1 MIARHRGE
9 EIKLIQPTN
18 IDTVFFERDKRY
30 RTLIR
35 ELKSFDNP
43 YVLFIESNEKVL
55 NALRL
60 IKEKRLSKRYE
71 RVILY
76 MSEIYWIDGSQ
87 LTPSSFGETDSS
99 SGIWTPID
107 YTGSYAHNSFR
118 LEFGNTGTGQGS
130 GKFASDTSGNANHLD
145 TNNFSGQYQ
154 MTDTPTNNFCT
165 MSPVTEINMAL
176 SAGAT
181 AVQFSGS

>member
-76 MSEIYWIDGSQ
+76 MSEIYWDECNTNEPINDLLDDNVIDVNFSRLKNNPDARQ
-87 LTPSSFGETDSS
+87 IKI
-99 SGIWTPID
+99 SGI
-107 YTGSYAHNSFR
+107 
-118 LEFGNTGTGQGS
+118 
-130 GKFASDTSGNANHLD
+130 KFD
-145 TNNFSGQYQ
+145 
-154 MTDTPTNNFCT
+154 
-165 MSPVTEINMAL
+165 V
-176 SAGAT
+176 
-181 AVQFSGS
+181 